1 MKKRNIYISLASALV
16 VLFSSC
22 SKDFLNTP
30 APNISDESYFTS
42 DDAATAGLIGVYD
55 PLSRYESTEIHEWM
69 LGDVVSDDSEKGGE
83 GPNDQA
89 YCQELKEFRANS
101 ENQLVQARWT
111 DSYIGIN
118 RANKLI
124 AGIDGNDNISAGVQ
138 ARVIGEAKFLRAYYH
153 FQLTK
158 VFGEI
163 PVVTKVLKPSE
174 FTLPQNEISEVYAQI
189 ENDLS
194 DAMKVLPEKTELS
207 ADEIGRVTK
216 GAAQAML
223 VKMYIFQSKWQ
234 EAADLSD
241 DFIANLGYTLVP
253 EYKDVFT
260 SAGENGSGSIFEI
273 QRISI
278 PGDGEW
284 GDDNEGQVTSIFQGT
299 RQIYNADG
307 DIESSWGWGFN
318 LPTQNLV
325 NEYEAGD
332 LRKDATILDNHTLVF
347 VGTDDEEE
355 ICTQHINSIGYS
367 DKVYHSFKY
376 YIPASERN
384 DMSDSPANWRV
395 IRYADL
401 LLWNA
406 EAKANNGGDWQTPL
420 NEVRNRAGLANT
432 INADGIT
439 AVAHERRVELAM
451 EGHRYWDLVRTGKA
465 VDKLGANGY
474 TDNKKFLPIPQQ
486 EIALNPNLV
495 QNPY

>member
-42 DDAATAGLIGVYD
+42 DDAAISALIGVYD

-69 LGDVVSDDSEKGGE
+69 LGDVVSDDAEKGGE

-89 YCQELKEFRANS
+89 YCQELKEFRANA

-124 AGIDGNDNISAGVQ
+124 AGIEGNDNISDEVQ
-138 ARVIGEAKFLRAYYH
+138 KRVIGEAKFLRAYYH

-158 VFGEI
+158 VFGKI

-174 FTLPQNEISEVYAQI
+174 FNLPQNTIPEVYAQI
-189 ENDLS
+189 ESDLS
-194 DAMKVLPEKTELS
+194 DAMNVLPKKTDLTAE
-207 ADEIGRVTK
+207 EMGRATK

-223 VKMYIFQSKWQ
+223 VKMYIFQSKWK

-241 DFIANLGYTLVP
+241 DFITNLDYSLEP
-253 EYKDVFT
+253 DYSKIFT
-260 SAGENGSGSIFEI
+260 SAGENGPGSIFEI
-273 QRISI
+273 QRVSI

-284 GDDNEGQVTSIFQGT
+284 GDSNEGTVTSIFQGT
-299 RQIYNADG
+299 RELYNADG
-307 DIESSWGWGFN
+307 DIESGWGWGFD

-325 NEYEAGD
+325 DEYETGD
-332 LRKDATILDNHTLVF
+332 LRKDATILDDHTIVF
-347 VGTDDEEE
+347 AGTDDEEE

-367 DKVYHSFKY
+367 QKVYHSLKY

-406 EAKANNGGDWQTPL
+406 EAKAHIGGDWKTPL
-420 NEVRNRAGLANT
+420 NEVRNRAGLAITTNP
-432 INADGIT
+432 DGVS

-474 TDNKKFLPIPQQ
+474 TDNKKFLPIPQK

>member
-1 MKKRNIYISLASALV
+1 MKKINIYISLASALI

-42 DDAATAGLIGVYD
+42 DDAAIAGLIGVYD

-111 DSYIGIN
+111 DSYVGIN

-124 AGIDGNDNISAGVQ
+124 DGILGNDKISADVQ

-158 VFGEI
+158 VFGKI
-163 PVVTKVLKPSE
+163 PVVIKVLKPSE
-174 FTLPQNEISEVYAQI
+174 FTLPQNDISEVYAQI
-189 ENDLS
+189 EKDLS
-194 DAMKVLPEKTELS
+194 DAMLVLPKKTDLS
-207 ADEIGRVTK
+207 TDEIGRATK

-234 EAADLSD
+234 DAADLSD
-241 DFIANLGYTLVP
+241 NFIANLGYTLAP
-253 EYKDVFT
+253 EYTEVFT
-260 SAGENGSGSIFEI
+260 SAGENGPGSIFEI

-284 GDDNEGQVTSIFQGT
+284 GNDNEGQVTSIFQGT
-299 RQIYNADG
+299 REIYDENG
-307 DIESSWGWGFN
+307 DIASSWGWGFN

-332 LRKDATILDNHTLVF
+332 LRKDATILDDHTIVF
-347 VGTDDEEE
+347 AGTDDEEE

-367 DKVYHSFKY
+367 DKVYHSLKY

-406 EAKANNGGDWQTPL
+406 EAKANLGGDWETPL
-420 NEVRNRAGLANT
+420 NEVRTRAGLANT
-432 INADGIT
+432 INPDGIK

-465 VDKLGANGY
+465 VDKLGDNGY

>member
-1 MKKRNIYISLASALV
+1 MKKINIYISLASALI

-42 DDAATAGLIGVYD
+42 DDAAMAGLIGVYD

-69 LGDVVSDDSEKGGE
+69 LGDVVSDDAEKGGE

-124 AGIDGNDNISAGVQ
+124 VGIEGNDKISASVQ

-158 VFGEI
+158 VFGKI
-163 PVVTKVLKPSE
+163 PVVIKVLKPSE

-189 ENDLS
+189 ESDLS
-194 DAMKVLPEKTELS
+194 DAMKVLPKKADLS
-207 ADEIGRVTK
+207 AEEIGRATK

-234 EAADLSD
+234 EASDLSD
-241 DFIANLGYTLVP
+241 DFIANLGYAL
-253 EYKDVFT
+253 ESNYSDIFT
-260 SAGENGSGSIFEI
+260 SAGENGTESIFEI

-278 PGDGEW
+278 SGDGEW
-284 GDDNEGQVTSIFQGT
+284 GDDNEGTVTSVFQGT
-299 RQIYNADG
+299 RELYDG
-307 DIESSWGWGFN
+307 TDIVSGWGWGFN

-325 NEYEAGD
+325 NEYESGD
-332 LRKDATILDNHTLVF
+332 KRKDATILDDHTIIF
-347 VGTDDEEE
+347 AGTDDEEE
-355 ICTQHINSIGYS
+355 ICTEHINGIGYS
-367 DKVYHSFKY
+367 DKVYHSLKY

-406 EAKANNGGDWQTPL
+406 EAKANLGGDWKTPL
-420 NEVRNRAGLANT
+420 NEVRNRAGLGNT
-432 INADGIT
+432 VSPDGIK

-451 EGHRYWDLVRTGKA
+451 EGHRYWDLIRTNKA
-465 VDKLGANGY
+465 IDKLGANGY
-474 TDNKKFLPIPQQ
+474 TDNKKYLPIPQK